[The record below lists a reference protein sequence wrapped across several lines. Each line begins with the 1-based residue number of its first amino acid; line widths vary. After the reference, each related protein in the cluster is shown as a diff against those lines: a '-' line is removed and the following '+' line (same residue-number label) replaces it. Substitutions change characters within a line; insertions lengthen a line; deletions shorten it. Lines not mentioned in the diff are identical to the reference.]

1 MANQYKSSDSES
13 VNTSIPI
20 IDEGHSKLSEIHNR
34 VKSLA
39 KQGAS
44 KNDLTEI
51 FFALSYFFEDHL
63 IKEELYL
70 KSKGYPTLEEHKASH
85 ADFIKGIEHL
95 KDNYSKDVECNLKE
109 LEVFIGEWLNNH
121 NLKYNK
127 EVVDFLN
134 QKK

>member
-1 MANQYKSSDSES
+1 MVNQDKSSDSKTGKS
-13 VNTSIPI
+13 SIQI

-34 VKSLA
+34 VKSFA
-39 KQGAS
+39 QNGAS

-95 KDNYSKDVECNLKE
+95 KDNYSKDVKCSLKE
-109 LEVFIGEWLNNH
+109 LDIFIGEWLNNH

>member
-1 MANQYKSSDSES
+1 MVNQDKSSSSKMANTD
-13 VNTSIPI
+13 IPI

-34 VKSLA
+34 VKSLVQKDA
-39 KQGAS
+39 C

-95 KDNYSKDVECNLKE
+95 KDNYSKDVKCSLKE
-109 LEVFIGEWLNNH
+109 LDTFIGEWLNNH